1 MVFPIREANMRIILP
16 ESFLKI
22 YLVLVEP
29 ILPLE
34 SPSLFSLMKFS
45 SGLDHIL
52 GEIGLVLGLG
62 KTEAR

>member
-1 MVFPIREANMRIILP
+1 MRIILP

-22 YLVLVEP
+22 YLVLVES

-34 SPSLFSLMKFS
+34 SPSMFILMKVS

-52 GEIGLVLGLG
+52 GEIGLILGLG
-62 KTEAR
+62 KTEGR